1 LSKVGTTDA
10 LENSEKFVLLN
21 LTGEELEKINGKTT
35 IYYNKLKKDQELQLK
50 TKGKGRG
57 DKNSLSKVIVPIP
70 DSYIE
75 YMPLEVPNLRID
87 KNNLP
92 TIGCFTILNSHNKMN
107 CADVTIDGSIVAC
120 GFKDG
125 TITVWINDKDM
136 ILDINGN
143 ICIYFTI

>member
-1 LSKVGTTDA
+1 

-35 IYYNKLKKDQELQLK
+35 IYYSKLKKDQDLQLK
-50 TKGKGRG
+50 AKGKAKGE
-57 DKNSLSKVIVPIP
+57 KNSLSKVIIPIP

-75 YMPLEVPNLRID
+75 YMPLDVPNLKID
-87 KNNLP
+87 RNNLP

-107 CADVTIDGSIVAC
+107 CADISSDGSIVAC

-125 TITVWINDKDM
+125 TITVWINDKEM
-136 ILDINGN
+136 NIDING
-143 ICIYFTI
+143 IYCIY